1 MTQQETS
8 RIRHLVIYPVK
19 STAGIELPN
28 ATLTEDGLVIGHY
41 KDHQF
46 MVVRAEADESGVYN
60 FITQRDKRNKVDV
73 SQGLSA
79 LALVKPRFIDDVLE
93 LTWRYDSPITVPYDR
108 NNGKELAVRIWD
120 DTCYAI
126 DQGDKLAEWLSDHLG
141 LPVRLVKAEGSFS
154 RMSRQTY
161 VANSNPVRFQDA
173 YPIHWFAVES
183 VDELSQIAGQTIPWQ
198 SFRPQIVT
206 EGAQPQFEHQIYS
219 GQIAGISFI
228 DPKPC
233 DRCPVTL
240 VDQQTGEVRKKE
252 PLASLSKY
260 KRWRNRDG
268 DLKVIFGE
276 NMLPLGNGTIRLGD
290 ELVVSTYRNPQLVY
304 GKNV

>member
-1 MTQQETS
+1 MTQQETP
-8 RIRHLVIYPVK
+8 RIKHLVIYPVK
-19 STAGIELPN
+19 STAGIEVPN
-28 ATLTEDGLVIGHY
+28 ATLTEDGLVIGQY

-46 MVVRAEADESGVYN
+46 MIVRAEADESGIYN
-60 FITQRDKRNKVDV
+60 FITQRDKRNKEDNP
-73 SQGLSA
+73 QGLSA

-93 LTWRYDSPITVPYDR
+93 LTWRYESPITVPNDR
-108 NNGKELAVRIWD
+108 NHGKELPVRIWD
-120 DTCYAI
+120 DTCYAV
-126 DQGDKLAEWLSDHLG
+126 DQGDGLAKWLSDHLG

-154 RMSRQTY
+154 RMSRQNY
-161 VANSNPVRFQDA
+161 VANTNPVRFQDG
-173 YPIHWFAVES
+173 YPIHWFAIES
-183 VDELSQIAGQTIPWQ
+183 VDELSQLAGQNIPWQ

-206 EGAQPQFEHQIYS
+206 EGTQPQFEHKIYS
-219 GQIAGISFI
+219 GQIAGIPFI

-240 VDQQTGEVRKKE
+240 VNQETGEVRKKE
-252 PLASLSKY
+252 PLQSLSKY

-276 NMLPLGNGTIRLGD
+276 NMLPLGRGTITIGD
-290 ELVVSTYRNPQLVY
+290 ELVVSNYRNPQLVY